1 VDGLLQARRVLYVV
15 ACLMG
20 AAGVAAAAGVAH
32 GGGELLQPAALLLLV
47 HAAAI
52 LALGASVGRSPLG
65 LLGMAGLAAGS
76 ILFAGDMAMRTWYGT
91 ALFPMAAP
99 IGGSATILAW
109 LVAALAVG
117 RLR

>member
-1 VDGLLQARRVLYVV
+1 VDSLARRALFVV

-20 AAGVAAAAGVAH
+20 AAGVAAAAAAAH
-32 GGGELLQPAALLLLV
+32 GGGDLLQPAALLLLV

-52 LALGASVGRSPLG
+52 LALGGSIGHAPLG
-65 LLGMAGLAAGS
+65 LAAMAGMAAGS
-76 ILFAGDMAMRTWYGT
+76 IVFAATMAMRTWTGA

-99 IGGSATILAW
+99 IGGSTTILAW

>member
-1 VDGLLQARRVLYVV
+1 
-15 ACLMG
+15 MG
-20 AAGVAAAAGVAH
+20 AAGVAAAAGAAH

-52 LALGASVGRSPLG
+52 LALGACAGHAPVGLVA
-65 LLGMAGLAAGS
+65 MAGLAAGS
-76 ILFAGDMAMRTWYGT
+76 ILFAANMAVRTWYGT

-99 IGGSATILAW
+99 IGGTTAILAW
-109 LVAALAVG
+109 LLAAVAVG